1 MQILLEN
8 FDPES
13 SLGYLLQVN
22 KSLDANDHYR
32 LRCEINEDGR
42 NDLCLVRLD
51 SSPQTLGCA
60 DSCLWG
66 GGIERVA
73 DEAIRM

>member
-22 KSLDANDHYR
+22 KSLDANDHYL
-32 LRCEINEDGR
+32 LRCERNEDGR
-42 NDLCLVRLD
+42 NDLCLVTLD

>member
-32 LRCEINEDGR
+32 LRCERNEDGR

-73 DEAIRM
+73 DEAIRI